1 MKKTIRVYRHPYAFD
16 LDVEFGTFDEMLS
29 SAYSQGAWDGYQV
42 KVGGSFNKKMDETSR
57 AAFFQVGVQLKTK
70 KDDKTNYMHMPKKHL
85 TEDDVISAKA
95 IGISPWEGTYWESGW
110 CSEELK
116 SGLFP
121 VRADWDGKT
130 LIERWDTKKSKP
142 YYELT
147 GTYRY

>member
-16 LDVEFGTFDEMLS
+16 LDVEFGTFDEMIK

-42 KVGGSFNKKMDETSR
+42 KVGGSFNKKMDNTSR
-57 AAFFQVGVQLKTK
+57 AAFLQIGVQLKTK
-70 KDDKTNYMHMPKKHL
+70 KCGDMNYMSMPKVHL
-85 TEDDVISAKA
+85 TEDDVASAMG
-95 IGISPWEGTYWESGW
+95 IMISPWEGTYWESGW

-130 LIERWDTKKSKP
+130 LIERTKKSKP

-147 GTYRY
+147 DTYRY